1 MAGIMKTIPF
11 RPRGAAA
18 AFTLVELLIVIAII
32 GMLAGLLAAGISYA
46 TNSARRNECLNNL
59 RQWGGALSLF
69 LDDHRNRSFPTFGPA
84 ADEATA
90 WYNVLPPYLEA
101 GAVSAPFKDRSSYPA
116 PGDGSKTP
124 FICPSD
130 DGSSL
135 SETELGTKPYSSYQM
150 NRWVNAGKRLRD
162 TQLRFPSAFV
172 VMTETCDFDAGGAD
186 PSTLAPAGSASAF
199 RHNESIN
206 LLFADG
212 HAANYQRAS
221 VPSDRDNAGGL
232 QWNPNKDL
240 NNQDL

>member
-18 AFTLVELLIVIAII
+18 AFTLVELLIVIAIVGI
-32 GMLAGLLAAGISYA
+32 LAGLLAAGISYA

-59 RQWGGALSLF
+59 RQWGGALSLY

-101 GAVSAPFKDRSSYPA
+101 GAVSVPFKDRTTYPF
-116 PGDGSKTP
+116 PGDGTKNP

-130 DGSSL
+130 DGAAAGSPD
-135 SETELGTKPYSSYQM
+135 GTKPYSSYQM

-162 TQLRFPSAFV
+162 TQLKFPSAFV
-172 VMTETCDFDAGGAD
+172 VMTETCNFSAGGAD
-186 PSTLAPAGSASAF
+186 ASTLAPAGSASAF
-199 RHNESIN
+199 RHNDSIN

-212 HAANYQRAS
+212 HAAHVHHSS
-221 VPSDRDNAGGL
+221 VPADRDNGGGL